1 MNFGDFIIV
10 YLRNMEYLS
19 SKKTRKI
26 NSIVCLKLF
35 GILPIELIIQ
45 HFEKFLREIIPEVQ
59 FYSNLNKVDK
69 HKKKVRDLG
78 NFSYRKKEIRKTQ
91 MFKDF
96 DLLTYFKQSVKD
108 LEGRAREKNL
118 IFTEFEKKDLEVRF
132 LALMNN

>member
-59 FYSNLNKVDK
+59 FYSNLNKTEK

-118 IFTEFEKKDLEVRF
+118 VFTEFEKKDLEVRF